1 MDFRDAAARPQWFE
15 LYYPILARAQRGIP
29 VVSAQAPSRSGVCG
43 PAPRYV
49 LEYWNRHGW
58 PLHHT
63 TRPSNA
69 EALLD
74 AGRIAVH
81 SGQVAVAAV
90 TDVPLYG
97 EKDGVPLHDGLV
109 AVALSLW
116 QAGLIR
122 TAVILD
128 FGTSES
134 GMPAFGYEEFPWL
147 RRFPIGE
154 YFWLPYSAAS
164 FFCGLRTFLR
174 DCAADRPDLLIV
186 RLAAREIASGGRGF
200 LTRAEY
206 ARRDRMVFEAAAGAD
221 IPLMWCLGGWCN
233 GSPLRYTVEA
243 HNQTMR
249 ECVRVYAGPA
259 LRRQLSPTGE

>member
-29 VVSAQAPSRSGVCG
+29 VVCAETPHDGGRFPPNPRYAIERWNRCGWPIQYSVCPSR
-43 PAPRYV
+43 AD
-49 LEYWNRHGW
+49 
-58 PLHHT
+58 
-63 TRPSNA
+63 
-69 EALLD
+69 ALLE
-74 AGRIAVH
+74 AARIAVH

-90 TDVPLYG
+90 SALPLYG

-122 TAVILD
+122 TATILD

-134 GMPAFGYEEFPWL
+134 DMPAFGYEEFPWL

-154 YFWLPYSAAS
+154 YFWLPYSASS

-174 DCAADRPDLLIV
+174 QCAADRPDLLIV
-186 RLAAREIASGGRGF
+186 RLAAREIASGQDGF
-200 LTRAEY
+200 LKRTEY

-233 GSPLRYTVEA
+233 GSPLRYTVEV

-249 ECVRVYAGPA
+249 ECVRVYAGAA

>member
-15 LYYPILARAQRGIP
+15 LYYPILARAQRGVP
-29 VVSAQAPSRSGVCG
+29 VVSAQAPSQSGVWG
-43 PAPRYV
+43 SAPRYV

-63 TRPSNA
+63 TCPTNA
-69 EALLD
+69 DALLE

-97 EKDGVPLHDGLV
+97 GKDGVPPYDGLV
-109 AVALSLW
+109 ATALSL
-116 QAGLIR
+116 QRSGLIR

-128 FGTSES
+128 FGRNES
-134 GMPAFGYEEFPWL
+134 DMPVFGYDEFPWL

-154 YFWLPYSAAS
+154 FFWLPYSAVS
-164 FFCGLRTFLR
+164 FFCGLRAFLR
-174 DCAADRPDLLIV
+174 QCATDRQDLLIV
-186 RLAAREIASGGRGF
+186 RLAAREIASGQDGF

-206 ARRDRMVFEAAAGAD
+206 ARRDRMVFDAVAGAD
-221 IPLMWCLGGWCN
+221 VPLMWCLGGWCA
-233 GSPLRYTVEA
+233 GQLRHTLEL
-243 HNQTMR
+243 HDRTMR
-249 ECVRVYAGPA
+249 ECLRVYASTA
-259 LRRQLSPTGE
+259 LRWQLSPTGE